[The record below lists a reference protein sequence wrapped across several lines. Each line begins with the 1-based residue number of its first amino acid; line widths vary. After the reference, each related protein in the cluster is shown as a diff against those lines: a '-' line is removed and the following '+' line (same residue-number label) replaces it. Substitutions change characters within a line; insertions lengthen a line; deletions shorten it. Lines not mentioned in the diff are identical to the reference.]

1 MNDLLA
7 PLSDTLTLAGIIS
20 LVLAIAGLLGL
31 LAIQLSPPRRRPRRR
46 PAGRWTR

>member
-7 PLSDTLTLAGIIS
+7 PLSDALALAGAIS
-20 LVLAIAGLLGL
+20 LILAVAGLLGM
-31 LAIQLSPPRRRPRRR
+31 LALQLSTPRRRPRRR